1 MPTTGYDPIGT
12 VQQAITSLL
21 TTQMPQFLG
30 IGNRMFVSFATI
42 LLVWHGIRMM
52 LAWRESGEH
61 MFSFAKLLLMIA
73 FGEAMI
79 AFYASPIPGFG
90 ESFSSLIT
98 NEALTLAR
106 LISGQSIQD
115 AQQNLN
121 TLWNSLEQ
129 PDAWSI
135 LANLLYWLMLIV
147 IGLAQFALLF
157 VISFSMVASAVCG
170 LVGPIFVPF
179 FIVPTL
185 EWLFWGWLKA
195 FVQYSFMIVIANAFI
210 YVFEQFLSRYLQTL
224 PPGLRLEDQLLYGV
238 HAVMILV
245 TFTVGVMLVPSLT
258 ASIFSGRSGESVLPS
273 QIGLRG

>member
-1 MPTTGYDPIGT
+1 MPSGYDPIGT
-12 VQQAITSLL
+12 VQQAILSLL
-21 TTQMPQFLG
+21 GTQLPQFLA
-30 IGNRMFVSFATI
+30 IGNRMFLSFATI

-52 LAWRESGEH
+52 LAWREAGEH
-61 MFSFAKLLLMIA
+61 LFSFAKLLLMIA
-73 FGEAMI
+73 FGEAMV
-79 AFYASPIPGFG
+79 AFYASPMPGIG

-106 LISGQSIQD
+106 MISGQSIQN
-115 AQQNLN
+115 AQQDLN
-121 TLWNSLEQ
+121 ALWNSLEQ

-157 VISFSMVASAVCG
+157 VVSFSMIASAVCG

-195 FVQYSFMIVIANAFI
+195 FIQYSFMIVIANAFI
-210 YVFEQFLSRYLQTL
+210 FVFEQFLSRYLQTL
-224 PPGLRLEDQLLYGV
+224 PPGLRFEDQLLYGI

-245 TFTVGVMLVPSLT
+245 TFTVGVLLVPSLT
-258 ASIFSGRSGESVLPS
+258 SSIFSGRSGESVLPS
-273 QIGLRG
+273 QVGLRG